1 MFSYIDPRYYI
12 ILAPALL
19 LGMWA
24 QWRVR
29 SSFQDGMNRPARLSG
44 AAAARLILDQGG
56 LYDVPIEE
64 TPGELSDHFDPT
76 TNTVRLSS
84 AVYHTRSLSAVGIA
98 AHEVGHALQHAQH
111 YAPLVIRNFAVPAA
125 AVGPNL
131 AMILIIVGAMLRFP
145 PMVSIGLVVF
155 SGVVAFQLINLPVEF
170 DASAR
175 AKRLLAELNVV
186 DDDGVV
192 VVRNVLS
199 AAAWTYVAATLQTIL
214 TLVYLVLRFA
224 GDSGRS
230 RNN

>member
-1 MFSYIDPRYYI
+1 MIIDPLYFI

-29 SSFQDGMNRPARLSG
+29 SAFQDGMNQPAPLSG
-44 AAAARLILDQGG
+44 AAAARLILDHGG
-56 LYDVPIEE
+56 LHDVPIEE
-64 TPGELSDHFDPT
+64 VPGELSDHFDPRS
-76 TNTVRLSS
+76 NTVRLSS
-84 AVYHTRSLSAVGIA
+84 AVYRTRSLAAVGIA

-111 YAPLVIRNFAVPAA
+111 YAPLVMRNFAVPAA

-131 AMILIIVGAMLRFP
+131 SMLLIFAGAIMRYP
-145 PMVSIGLVVF
+145 PLISIGLVVF

-175 AKRLLAELNVV
+175 AKRLLSELQVV
-186 DDDGVV
+186 DGQQAL

-199 AAAWTYVAATLQTIL
+199 AAAWTYVAATLQAIL
-214 TLVYLVLRFA
+214 TLVYLVLRY
-224 GDSGRS
+224 GGSGRS
-230 RNN
+230 RNE

>member
-1 MFSYIDPRYYI
+1 MFGFIDPLYYI

-29 SSFQDGMNRPARLSG
+29 SAFQDGMNQPAPLSG

-64 TPGELSDHFDPT
+64 VPGELSDHYDPRT
-76 TNTVRLSS
+76 STVRLSS
-84 AVYHTRSLSAVGIA
+84 SVYHTRSLAAVGIA

-111 YAPLVIRNFAVPAA
+111 YAPLVLRNFAVPAA
-125 AVGPNL
+125 VMGPNL
-131 AMILIIVGAMLRFP
+131 SIMLIIFGAMLKFP
-145 PMVSIGLVVF
+145 MMVSIGLVIF

-175 AKRLLAELNVV
+175 AKRLLSELNVV
-186 DDDGVV
+186 DNQGAV
-192 VVRNVLS
+192 VVRKVLS
-199 AAAWTYVAATLQTIL
+199 AAAWTYVAGTLQAIL
-214 TLVYLVLRFA
+214 TLVYLFLRYS
-224 GDSGRS
+224 GSGRS
-230 RNN
+230 RND

>member
-1 MFSYIDPRYYI
+1 MFGYIDPLYYI
-12 ILAPALL
+12 MLAPALL

-29 SSFQDGMNRPARLSG
+29 SAFQQGMEQPAPLTG

-56 LYDVPIEE
+56 LHDVPVEE
-64 TPGELSDHFDPT
+64 VPGELSDHFDPR
-76 TNTVRLSS
+76 TNSVHLSS
-84 AVYHTRSLSAVGIA
+84 AVYHTRSLAAVGIA

-111 YAPLVIRNFAVPAA
+111 YAPLVMRNIAVPAA

-131 AMILIIVGAMLRFP
+131 SMILIIVGAIAHLP
-145 PMVSIGLVVF
+145 WVISIGLVVF

-175 AKRLLAELNVV
+175 AKRLLSELNVV
-186 DDDGVV
+186 DNQGAM

-199 AAAWTYVAATLQTIL
+199 AAAWTYVAATLQAIL
-214 TLVYLVLRFA
+214 TLAYLFIRY
-224 GDSGRS
+224 GGSGRS
-230 RNN
+230 RDN